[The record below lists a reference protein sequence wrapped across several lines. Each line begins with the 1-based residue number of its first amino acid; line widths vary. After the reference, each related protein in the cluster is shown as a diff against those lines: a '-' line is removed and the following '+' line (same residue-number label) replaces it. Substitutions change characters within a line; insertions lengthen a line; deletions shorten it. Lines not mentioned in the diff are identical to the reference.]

1 MSALKGMRV
10 LDLTQ
15 HLSGP
20 YCTMLLGDMGADVI
34 KVEKLDDGDDQ
45 RKLGPF
51 INGESSPFMMINRN
65 KKSFRLNLKTDE
77 GKDLLYKLAKN
88 VDVLVENFRP
98 GIVKSLKIDYETIR
112 QINPA
117 IIYCSI
123 SGYGQTGPESHKGGF
138 DIMSQGMAGT
148 LAMNSE
154 EGKRPVKIPLSIH
167 DLSAGLT
174 ALYSILGAYI
184 YRLNSGTGQY
194 IDVALVDSGLGL
206 TVQEASGFFGAGII
220 PSVSGTRNRLAAP
233 YQAYRCKDG
242 FVIIG
247 AGNQR
252 LWERLCRDVVNR
264 PEWIGDPRFGSVS
277 ERVAHM
283 DALEVLLEDVL
294 AGQERQY
301 WVDKLEAAGVPGG
314 PINSYEQ
321 ALSDPHILARE
332 MVREIEHP
340 VAGRVKALGFPAKM
354 SVTPGE
360 IRSPSPVFGQ
370 HTDEILREVLGLGDD
385 DIAALKAGNVV

>member
-1 MSALKGMRV
+1 MSALNGMRV

-34 KVEKLDDGDDQ
+34 KVEKMDEGDDQ

-51 INGESSPFMMINRN
+51 INGESFPFMMINRN

-77 GKDLLYKLAKN
+77 GRNLLYELAKN
-88 VDVLVENFRP
+88 SDVFIENFRP

-123 SGYGQTGPESHKGGF
+123 SGYGQTGPDSHKGGF
-138 DIMSQGMAGT
+138 DIMSQGLAGT

-154 EGKRPVKIPLSIH
+154 KGKAPVKIPISIH
-167 DLSAGLT
+167 DLSGGLT

-184 YRLNSGTGQY
+184 YKLNNGVGQY

-206 TVQEASGFFGAGII
+206 TVQEASGFFGAGTI

-233 YQAYRCKDG
+233 YQAYRCRDG
-242 FVIIG
+242 FVIVG
-247 AGNQR
+247 AGNQK
-252 LWERLCRDVVNR
+252 LWERLCHEVVNK
-264 PEWIGDPRFGSVS
+264 PEWIDDPRFGSVS
-277 ERVAHM
+277 ERVAHI
-283 DALEVLLEDVL
+283 DDLEKLIEQVLLEKD
-294 AGQERQY
+294 RQY
-301 WVDKLEAAGVPGG
+301 WVDKMEAAGVPGG
-314 PINSYEQ
+314 PINTYEQ
-321 ALSDPHILARE
+321 ALSDPQILARE
-332 MVREIEHP
+332 MVREIDHP
-340 VAGRVKALGFPAKM
+340 VAGKVKALGFPAKL
-354 SVTPGE
+354 SLTPGE

-370 HTDEILREVLGLGDD
+370 HTDEILIGQLGLSDD
-385 DIAALKAGNVV
+385 EIAALKAGNVV